1 MRDGQFG
8 SESYK
13 NLFLMNIYWIT
24 EFNRPD
30 VCNNARLLPP
40 ANNLKKQANHM
51 SIQGKLCRFK
61 ESFKKFF
68 SI

>member
-24 EFNRPD
+24 EFNRLD
-30 VCNNARLLPP
+30 VCNVARLLPP

-51 SIQGKLCRFK
+51 SIQGKFQ
-61 ESFKKFF
+61 KFF